1 MPALMEIKKIL
12 VPVSGGSADEEAIN
26 LACNLARKLKT
37 KVYAAYVIEV
47 ERDLPLDTPV
57 DSETEKA
64 EEILT
69 HAEDIATK
77 ADYDIETDL
86 LQARETGPAIVD
98 EAVGK
103 GVDLIVMGIDY
114 KKRLGVF
121 DLGEAVSYILKEAH
135 CQVLLYREP
144 FPQE

>member
-1 MPALMEIKKIL
+1 MPAPVNIKKIL
-12 VPVSGGSADEEAIN
+12 VPLSGGSADEEAIK
-26 LACNLARKLKT
+26 LACNLARKPKA

-64 EEILT
+64 EEILS
-69 HAEDIATK
+69 HAEDIAAK

-98 EAVGK
+98 EAVEK

-121 DLGEAVSYILKEAH
+121 DLGQTIPYIFKEAP
-135 CQVLLYREP
+135 CQILLYRGP
-144 FPQE
+144 IS

>member
-1 MPALMEIKKIL
+1 MPAPVGIKKIL
-12 VPVSGGSADEEAIN
+12 VPVSGGSADDEAIK
-26 LACNLARKLKT
+26 LACNLDKKHQA

-47 ERDLPLDTPV
+47 ERGLSLDTPV

-64 EEILT
+64 EEILS

-77 ADYDIETDL
+77 AGYDIETDL
-86 LQARETGPAIVD
+86 LQAREVGAAIVD

-121 DLGEAVSYILKEAH
+121 DLGQTIPYIFKEAP
-135 CQVLLYREP
+135 CQILLYRGP
-144 FPQE
+144 IS